1 MTYDTVRIMLD
12 EVRSADVFY
21 DTSAGAGVVRLLA
34 RRLTARWPDLR
45 GLNLL
50 GLGYTAPFLSEWRD
64 QSALTVAAH
73 LGTVP
78 DTMLHRHEADCVVS
92 CSHLPF
98 PDLSFDRI
106 LMVHALE
113 TAPSGR
119 ELLRSVWKV
128 LRDNGK
134 LILIV
139 PNRRGLWALSDTT
152 PYGQGTPY
160 SQRQVRRLLQE
171 GMFHVETCETALY
184 PPLFPLLRSPRL
196 STAIERAGETVLP
209 ACGGV
214 VILEA
219 VKNLWGGV
227 PLTVGKRT
235 FSLRRR
241 LVEAE

>member
-1 MTYDTVRIMLD
+1 MLD

-21 DTSAGAGVVRLLA
+21 DTSAGAGVVRLLG
-34 RRLTARWPDLR
+34 RRLADCWPDLR
-45 GLNLL
+45 GLNVL
-50 GLGYTAPFLSEWRD
+50 GLGHTTPFLADLKD
-64 QSALTVAAH
+64 QAALTVAAH
-73 LGTVP
+73 LGTLP
-78 DTMLHRHEADCVVS
+78 DVALSHRQAECVVS
-92 CSHLPF
+92 GGCLPF

-119 ELLRSVWKV
+119 ELLRSAWKV

-134 LILIV
+134 LVLIV
-139 PNRRGLWALSDTT
+139 PNRRGLWAWSDTT

-160 SQRQVRRLLQE
+160 SQRQVCRLLQE
-171 GMFHVETCETALY
+171 AMFHVEMCETALY
-184 PPLFPLLRSPRL
+184 PPLFPLLRHPRL
-196 STAIERAGETVLP
+196 SAAIERSGAAILP

-227 PLTVGKRT
+227 PLTAGKRG
-235 FSLRRR
+235 FRLRRR
-241 LVEAE
+241 LVETG

>member
-1 MTYDTVRIMLD
+1 MLD
-12 EVRSADVFY
+12 EVRSADIFY

-34 RRLTARWPDLR
+34 RRLTARWTDVR
-45 GLNLL
+45 GLDLL
-50 GLGYTAPFLSEWRD
+50 GLGCTAPFLSGWRE
-64 QSALTVAAH
+64 QATLTVAARPD
-73 LGTVP
+73 VP
-78 DTMLHRHEADCVVS
+78 QEEALRRHQADCIVS
-92 CSHLPF
+92 GSHFPF

-119 ELLRSVWKV
+119 DLLRSVWKV
-128 LRDNGK
+128 LRDNGR
-134 LILIV
+134 LIVIV

-152 PYGQGTPY
+152 PFGQGTPY

-171 GMFHVETCETALY
+171 AMFHVETCETALY

-227 PLTVGKRT
+227 PLTVENRT
-235 FSLRRR
+235 FSLGRR
-241 LVEAE
+241 LVKAR